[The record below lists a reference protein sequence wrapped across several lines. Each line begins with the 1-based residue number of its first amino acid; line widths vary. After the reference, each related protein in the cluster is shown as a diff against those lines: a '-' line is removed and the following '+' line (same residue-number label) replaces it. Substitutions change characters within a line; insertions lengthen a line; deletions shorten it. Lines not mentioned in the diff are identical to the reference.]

1 MSEEKKIQKRI
12 EYINKRIKRL
22 IEKIENLKQSD
33 NYSIKKF
40 TKEKIWLTIEKRRL
54 LDLIKI
60 KCTNLIK

>member
-1 MSEEKKIQKRI
+1 MSEEKKIKKRI

-40 TKEKIWLTIEKRRL
+40 TKEKIWLIIEKRRL

>member
-1 MSEEKKIQKRI
+1 MSEEKKIRKRI

-22 IEKIENLKQSD
+22 IEKIENLKPLD

>member
-1 MSEEKKIQKRI
+1 MSEEKKIKKRI

-22 IEKIENLKQSD
+22 IEKIENLKSSD
-33 NYSIKKF
+33 NYYIKKF
-40 TKEKIWLTIEKRRL
+40 TKEKIWLIIEKRRL